1 MSYIASGIC
10 RPSYTNEVTEDR
22 KRIGYARVFVEVD
35 IDSEMTTDM
44 GVEVSRT
51 GSQPHGLPSNVLT
64 ARLLAILQ
72 IFVKKERK
80 VWVLEGST
88 ANEMKV
94 NLWGE
99 SH

>member
-1 MSYIASGIC
+1 M
-10 RPSYTNEVTEDR
+10 
-22 KRIGYARVFVEVD
+22 
-35 IDSEMTTDM
+35 
-44 GVEVSRT
+44 EVSRT

-88 ANEMKV
+88 ANEIKV